1 MYGFNDTRWIDT
13 HTHTH
18 THIPATAGH
27 VEKWGNVNESETGNG
42 TKNAPINGA
51 MFSS

>member
-1 MYGFNDTRWIDT
+1 MDT

-18 THIPATAGH
+18 THNRYSWAYGK
-27 VEKWGNVNESETGNG
+27 VGNVNESETGNG
-42 TKNAPINGA
+42 TKNAPITGA